1 MNSLSGLT
9 KILPVMAQVWIVRP
23 MAKEV
28 FKKDAPKNGMHD
40 D

>member
-9 KILPVMAQVWIVRP
+9 KVLLTMAQIGIVRP
-23 MAKEV
+23 GAKEV
-28 FKKDAPKNGMHD
+28 FKKDAPKNEFQD

>member
-9 KILPVMAQVWIVRP
+9 KVLPAMAQIGIVRRE
-23 MAKEV
+23 AKEV
-28 FKKDAPKNGMHD
+28 FKKDTPKNEMQD

>member
-9 KILPVMAQVWIVRP
+9 KVSPTMAQIGIVRP
-23 MAKEV
+23 GAKEV
-28 FKKDAPKNGMHD
+28 FKKDAPKNEMQD